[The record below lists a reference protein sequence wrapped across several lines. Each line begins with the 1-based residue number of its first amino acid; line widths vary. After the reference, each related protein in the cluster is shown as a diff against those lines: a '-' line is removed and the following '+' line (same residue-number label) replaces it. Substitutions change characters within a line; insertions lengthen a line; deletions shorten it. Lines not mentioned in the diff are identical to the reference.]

1 MADVRR
7 VISIEAKIAQS
18 AISQIKEMEKSLG
31 GLEKSASSALT
42 AMKGFV
48 GGLVGAIS
56 VGAVVTAFKSLVDT
70 LDDLNDTSERLGVS
84 TDNLQAWG
92 YAAQMS
98 GTDAETLYKALGK
111 LSVAMEDFSD
121 DSAKSTKAL
130 QGLGVTAED
139 VAQGTDA
146 VFAKLADGFAK
157 MPDGAQKTAKAIEL
171 FGKEGAKLIPLLNA
185 GADGLEDFKK
195 QAASLGLIIDGYT
208 IKQAA
213 ALNDQLDIMGKKVQS
228 AGLHI
233 VEGLLPALNQLFD
246 SLGDVNSRGETF
258 RETGKQIGEII
269 LWVAGT
275 TIKGVATLKA
285 FGRTLTMIGDAA
297 SAIVHGNFGE
307 LSGIFSSYV
316 SDVDKLGQ
324 EANLTLIKLANPTRD
339 VSDIIGKGLADAAR
353 KPVPPIK
360 DLGDTAK
367 AAANKISDFERRLKS
382 LNDELFK
389 ASQPEAAGTA
399 VGKLAYDIENGIIE
413 VTKAEADQLYMTAA
427 LIDATNRNVEAEE
440 ARKNA
445 LEESTKA
452 QQDQITAQAQFLE
465 QAKSQTQA
473 GQLEAAIDNWYR
485 LEQIIAQTGDTS
497 LAATQALDGAKQ
509 KVDELI
515 NGKSVSGFEQL
526 LSAID
531 GYGKQVAGTLVN
543 AVDSTKSFGDAFG
556 DMVTGVL
563 KDLTQMTL
571 QILIIQPLIDA
582 LKTSLK
588 SMQAGG
594 GGGFGGFLSALFS
607 ADGNAFAGGVHA
619 FAAGG
624 ILGPNGGLTPGPIL
638 FPFAKGIGL
647 AGEAGTEA
655 IMPLARG
662 PDGKLG
668 VTNNGS
674 GEGGVVVNI
683 YPQPGETASVQ
694 ESQSSDG
701 GKQIDI
707 YIDKRVRSGLSSG
720 AYDSA
725 LSTSFGIT
733 RKGR

>member
-48 GGLVGAIS
+48 GGLAGAIT
-56 VGAVVTAFKSLVDT
+56 VGTVITAFKSLVDT
-70 LDDLNDTSERLGVS
+70 LDNLNDTSERLGVS

-92 YAAQMS
+92 FAAQMS
-98 GTDAETLYKALGK
+98 GTDAETLNKAIGK
-111 LSVAMEDFSD
+111 LSVAMDSFDEK
-121 DSAKSTKAL
+121 SAKSTRAL
-130 QGLGVTAED
+130 QAFGVTAED
-139 VAQGTDA
+139 VSQGTDA
-146 VFAKLADGFAK
+146 VFTKLAEGFSK

-171 FGKEGAKLIPLLNA
+171 FGKEGAKLIPLLNS
-185 GADGLEDFKK
+185 GADGLEEFKK
-195 QAASLGLIIDGYT
+195 QAEAMGLVIDGHT
-208 IKQAA
+208 IKAAA
-213 ALNDQLDIMGKKVQS
+213 ALNDQIDLMGKRVQS

-233 VEGLLPALNQLFD
+233 VQGLLPALNQLFD
-246 SLGDVNSRGETF
+246 SLGDANSQAEAF

-269 LWVAGT
+269 LWIAGT

-297 SAIVHGNFGE
+297 SAIVHGNFGD
-307 LSGIFSSYV
+307 LSGIFSTYV
-316 SDVDKLGQ
+316 ADVDKLGQ
-324 EANLTLIKLANPTRD
+324 AANLSLITLANPARD
-339 VSDIIGKGLADAAR
+339 VSDIIGKGLADASKKGGGA
-353 KPVPPIK
+353 V
-360 DLGDTAK
+360 DDFGGK
-367 AAANKISDFERRLKS
+367 ASGAAQKVSDFDRRLKS
-382 LNDELFK
+382 LNEELFK
-389 ASQPEAAGTA
+389 ASQPETAETA
-399 VGKLAYDIENGIIE
+399 VGKLTYDIEQGIIK
-413 VTKAEADQLYMTAA
+413 VTKAEADQLMMTAE
-427 LIDATNRNVEAEE
+427 LIDAINRDVEAEK
-440 ARKNA
+440 ARKQA
-445 LEESTKA
+445 LEDSTKA
-452 QQDQITAQAQFLE
+452 YQDQITAQAQFLE
-465 QAKSQTQA
+465 QAKSGTQA

-497 LAATQALDGAKQ
+497 LAAAQALAGAKQ

-515 NGKSVSGFEQL
+515 NGKTTDGFEQL

-531 GYGKQVAGTLVN
+531 GYGKQVAGTLIN

-563 KDLTQMTL
+563 RDLAQMTL
-571 QILIIQPLIDA
+571 QILIVQPLIDSMKA
-582 LKTSLK
+582 SLK

-607 ADGNAFAGGVHA
+607 VDGNAFVGGVHA

-624 ILGPNGGLTPGPIL
+624 ILGPHGGLTPGPIL

-668 VTNNGS
+668 VTNNGDKGPS
-674 GEGGVVVNI
+674 VQVNVI
-683 YPQPGETASVQ
+683 NNSDSQASVT
-694 ESQSSDG
+694 ERQSANGDRV
-701 GKQIDI
+701 IDVL
-707 YIDKRVRSGLSSG
+707 IDKRVRSGLSSG
-720 AYDSA
+720 AYDNA
-725 LSTSFGIT
+725 LQQSFGLT

>member
-31 GLEKSASSALT
+31 GLEKSASSALSS
-42 AMKGFV
+42 MKGFV

-56 VGAVVTAFKSLVDT
+56 VGTVITVFKSLVDT

-92 YAAQMS
+92 FAAQMS
-98 GTDAETLYKALGK
+98 GTDAETLYKEIGK
-111 LSVAMEDFSD
+111 LSVSMEGFD
-121 DSAKSTKAL
+121 DTSAKSTKAL
-130 QGLGVTAED
+130 QAFGVTAED

-146 VFAKLADGFAK
+146 VFTKLAEGFSK
-157 MPDGAQKTAKAIEL
+157 MPDGASKTAKAIEL
-171 FGKEGAKLIPLLNA
+171 FGKEGAKLIPLLNS
-185 GADGLEDFKK
+185 GAEGLEEFKK
-195 QAASLGLIIDGYT
+195 QAEAMGLVIDGHT
-208 IKQAA
+208 IKAAA
-213 ALNDQLDIMGKKVQS
+213 ALNDQIDLMGKRVQS

-233 VEGLLPALNQLFD
+233 VEGLLPALNQLFN
-246 SLGDVNSRGETF
+246 SLGDSRAQAEAF
-258 RETGKQIGEII
+258 RETGQQIGEIV

-297 SAIVHGNFGE
+297 SAIVHGNFGD
-307 LSGIFSSYV
+307 LSGIFSTYV

-324 EANLTLIKLANPTRD
+324 TANLSLINLANPTRD
-339 VSDIIGKGLADAAR
+339 VSDIIGKGLADAG
-353 KPVPPIK
+353 KK
-360 DLGDTAK
+360 GGK
-367 AAANKISDFERRLKS
+367 AVDDFGGKVGGAAQKVSDFERRLKS
-382 LNDELFK
+382 LNEELFK
-389 ASQPEAAGTA
+389 ATQPGTAETA
-399 VGKLAYDIENGIIE
+399 VGKLTYDLEQGVIK

-427 LIDATNRNVEAEE
+427 LIDATNRDVEAEK
-440 ARKNA
+440 ARKQA
-445 LEESTKA
+445 LEDSTKTY
-452 QQDQITAQAQFLE
+452 QDQITAQADFLE
-465 QAKSQTQA
+465 QAKAGTKA

-485 LEQIIAQTGDTS
+485 LDQIIRQTGDSS
-497 LAATQALDGAKQ
+497 LAAQQALDGAKR
-509 KVDELI
+509 KVDGLI
-515 NGKSVSGFEQL
+515 NGESVDGFEQL

-531 GYGKQVAGTLVN
+531 GYGKQVAGTLID

-563 KDLTQMTL
+563 KDLAQMVL
-571 QILIIQPLIDA
+571 QILIVQPLIDSMKA
-582 LKTSLK
+582 SLKT
-588 SMQAGG
+588 MQAGG

-607 ADGNAFAGGVHA
+607 ADGNAFSGGVHA

-668 VTNNGS
+668 VTNNG
-674 GEGGVVVNI
+674 EGGPSVQVNVI
-683 YPQPGETASVQ
+683 NNSDSQASVT
-694 ESQSSDG
+694 ERQSSNGDRV
-701 GKQIDI
+701 IDVL
-707 YIDKRVRSGLSSG
+707 IDKRVRSGLSSG
-720 AYDSA
+720 AYDNA
-725 LSTSFGIT
+725 LQQSFGLT